1 MEEQKQEQPGLTDQL
16 KEYIET
22 RIKLARYQ
30 AIDKGTSFVANLVTE
45 IFVLIC
51 IGMTF
56 FFATITLALFLG
68 HVLNSYWM
76 GFGCVAILYF
86 VLAMIVKAISNQYIE
101 PRIINFLIKKIFK
114 PKK

>member
-1 MEEQKQEQPGLTDQL
+1 MEEQKQEQAGLTDQL

-30 AIDKGTSFVANLVTE
+30 AIDKGTSFMANIITE
-45 IFVLIC
+45 VFVLIC

-68 HVLNSYWM
+68 HVLGSYWL
-76 GFGCVAILYF
+76 GFGCIAALYLLLAI
-86 VLAMIVKAISNQYIE
+86 IVSAIKDKYIE
-101 PRIINFLIKKIFK
+101 PRIIDFFIKKIFK
-114 PKK
+114 PKR